1 MYVPARIKNTY
12 TDTQLASKPCLVKS
26 IDYTSKGDADKIEIM
41 IGEQKFMIEK
51 KFVTDVKLNETGV
64 YNSETDKENNPKTG
78 ENKPDELT
86 GMVSKLIDSVAGVIG
101 SLEDIKDMVE
111 ENSSLSYTAL
121 ETCIAELQSYVKSLE
136 DESDVS
142 AQASAN

>member
-1 MYVPARIKNTY
+1 MIGKDTY
-12 TDTQLASKPCLVKS
+12 S
-26 IDYTSKGDADKIEIM
+26 ID
-41 IGEQKFMIEK
+41 K
-51 KFVTDVKLNETGV
+51 KFIIDVKLNETGV
-64 YNSETDKENNPKTG
+64 YNSETDKENNPKTD

-86 GMVSKLIDSVAGVIG
+86 GMVSKLMDSVAGVIG

-136 DESDVS
+136 DESDIS

>member
-1 MYVPARIKNTY
+1 
-12 TDTQLASKPCLVKS
+12 
-26 IDYTSKGDADKIEIM
+26 M
-41 IGEQKFMIEK
+41 IGTDEYMVDK
-51 KFVTDVKLNETGV
+51 KFVIDVKLNETGV

-86 GMVSKLIDSVAGVIG
+86 GMVSKLMDSVAGVIG

-121 ETCIAELQSYVKSLE
+121 ETCIAELQSYVKSLQ
-136 DESDVS
+136 DESDIS
-142 AQASAN
+142 AQASVN